1 MHHYYGTD
9 TPYFLNKNKTFFYI
23 HGTLSKTWL
32 YSSIRKKALTR
43 IALVNKNLIC
53 CSKAS
58 YDDITNLNMA
68 SKSLN
73 FVLNGIHIST
83 AKKWV

>member
-1 MHHYYGTD
+1 M
-9 TPYFLNKNKTFFYI
+9 
-23 HGTLSKTWL
+23 
-32 YSSIRKKALTR
+32 KKALTR

-68 SKSLN
+68 PKSLN
-73 FVLNGIHIST
+73 FVLNGISIST
-83 AKKWV
+83 AKKMGIAKLPNKYEGADYIVFVGRLSG